1 MEHREEV
8 CSRRLQLAA
17 LPGKYKVTGFMDGYS
32 DYYNEVTKHET
43 FFGNAGNWI
52 LLLGALTLVGGIC
65 SVFFGEPTTYAN
77 PGKLTSFQLMFSYPG
92 FFAPIGIL
100 VMCIGQWISV
110 QLTGSC
116 MGPESYLLYNW
127 RLILP
132 DGTERDEKLAVR
144 WLDGEFFEIG
154 LKPEAG

>member
-1 MEHREEV
+1 MERREGV

-17 LPGKYKVTGFMDGYS
+17 LPGKYKVTGFMDSYS
-32 DYYNEVTKHET
+32 EYYNEVTKHET

-52 LLLGALTLVGGIC
+52 ILLGGLIFVGGIY
-65 SVFFGEPTTYAN
+65 SVLFGSSNIYLRS
-77 PGKLTSFQLMFSYPG
+77 GSLTPLKFMLAYPSLIIFVGVLVVGFGNWVRTQL
-92 FFAPIGIL
+92 A
-100 VMCIGQWISV
+100 V
-110 QLTGSC
+110 TC
-116 MGPESYLLYNW
+116 MGAESYLLYNW